1 MTSLSSGSATSKPS
15 SVLSSALRE
24 ATAIAEELA
33 RRRRTNRLAD
43 YAPYPK
49 QVEFHAAGATY
60 RERLLMASNRF
71 GKSECGAAET
81 AIHLTGRYPDW
92 WVGKRFSHPI
102 EAWAAGVTN
111 ETTRDI
117 VQAKLIGPPERKE
130 EWGTGYIPASALGEV
145 ATSRGIANAI
155 DTVSIRH
162 ASGGWSSLQFKSY
175 ERGREKW
182 QGTAKHLIWNDEEPP
197 LDVYTEGLT
206 RTNETGGIVMTT
218 FTPLLG
224 LSEVVARFLGLDE

>member
-1 MTSLSSGSATSKPS
+1 M
-15 SVLSSALRE
+15 
-24 ATAIAEELA
+24 A

-81 AIHLTGRYPDW
+81 AIHLTGRYPAW
-92 WVGKRFSHPI
+92 WVGKRFSHPV

-130 EWGTGYIPASALGEV
+130 EWGTGYIPASAIGEI
-145 ATSRGIANAI
+145 APSRGIANAI

-224 LSEVVARFLGLDE
+224 LSEVVARFLGIDE